1 MTAKFVEKSNATL
14 PHPFNNQTLPA
25 CEFWTETKRCKEVI
39 KSYFE
44 RKGGQNEQ
52 KSGFDSME
60 GQK

>member
-1 MTAKFVEKSNATL
+1 MTTKIKGKGNQTL
-14 PHPFNNQTLPA
+14 LHPSNNQTLPA